1 MGLFSEDKEPQQVNV
16 KGKKLTCTVCSHDV
30 FMPRKAQLNTK
41 AATLMNIEWAN
52 KSAHCYICANCSHI
66 EWFMEE
72 Q

>member
-16 KGKKLTCTVCSHDV
+16 KGRKLICTVCGHDV
-30 FMPRKAQLNTK
+30 FKARKAQLNTK
-41 AATLMNIEWAN
+41 AASFMNLDWAN
-52 KSAHCYICANCSHI
+52 KSAYCYICDNCSHI